1 MGLGLGNILWWVD
14 GAESVP
20 EFQKVVI
27 VAQDIEVA
35 GSVMQNFARDVV
47 AIQATQ
53 SLTIKVVQTLSTN
66 VTVIQTVKPYFGPG
80 IS

>member
-1 MGLGLGNILWWVD
+1 MGLGLGNILWWGD

-27 VAQDIEVA
+27 VVQDIEVA
-35 GSVMQNFARDVV
+35 GAAMQDFARDVV

-53 SLTIKVVQTLSTN
+53 SLTITVVQTLSTN

>member
-1 MGLGLGNILWWVD
+1 MGLGLGNILWWGD
-14 GAESVP
+14 GAEAVP

-27 VAQDIEVA
+27 VVQDIEVTGA
-35 GSVMQNFARDVV
+35 AMQDFARDVV

-53 SLTIKVVQTLSTN
+53 SLTITVVQTLSTN